1 MPKIRCTFIINS
13 LNSGGAERVI
23 SMMANYWARNGWD
36 ISLLLFDDEV
46 PSFYEIDPLV
56 CRVYLDI
63 GKVSANPIAGIKN
76 SLNRIKIL
84 RSAIINTKPDVII
97 SFMSQINVLV
107 LLATRGLQVPILVS
121 ERIDPQ
127 MHSIGLFWTKLRQ
140 LTYPLADRVV
150 VQTEKAQNYF
160 PAKLQK
166 KIIIVP
172 NPVVLPTP
180 ASQLSPNLSGQHS
193 LIAIG
198 RLVPQKGFDL
208 LLTALAKL
216 KDRYPEWRLTIL
228 GEGASR
234 PQLESLRAELG
245 LSHLVDFLGEV
256 KNPSTYLHQA
266 NLFVMSSRFEGFP
279 NALCE
284 AMACGLPVI
293 STDCPSGPAEIIDNG
308 KDGLLVE
315 NENVSALAIA
325 MEKLMSDEGERKFL
339 ATNALVA
346 IQRFSIEKVMLVW
359 EKLVNEVIQEKNK
372 NRGK

>member
-36 ISLLLFDDEV
+36 ISLLLFDDEI

-56 CRVYLDI
+56 CRFYLDI

-84 RSAIINTKPDVII
+84 RSAIINTNPDVII
-97 SFMSQINVLV
+97 SFMSQINILV
-107 LLATRGLQVPILVS
+107 LLATRGLQVPVLVS

-150 VQTEKAQNYF
+150 VQTKKAQTYF

-166 KIIIVP
+166 KIVIVP
-172 NPVVLPTP
+172 NPIVLPTP
-180 ASQLSPNLSGQHS
+180 GSQLSPSLLGQHS

-256 KNPSTYLHQA
+256 KNPSTYLQQA
-266 NLFVMSSRFEGFP
+266 NIFIMSSRFEGFP

-315 NENVSALAIA
+315 NENVSALATA

-359 EKLVNEVIQEKNK
+359 EKLVNEVIQENNK
-372 NRGK
+372 KSGK

>member
-56 CRVYLDI
+56 CRFYLDI

-84 RSAIINTKPDVII
+84 RSAIINTNPDVII

-180 ASQLSPNLSGQHS
+180 ESQPSPNLLGQHS

-266 NLFVMSSRFEGFP
+266 SLFVMSSRFEGFP

-325 MEKLMSDEGERKFL
+325 MEKLMSDEGERTFL

>member
-1 MPKIRCTFIINS
+1 
-13 LNSGGAERVI
+13 
-23 SMMANYWARNGWD
+23 
-36 ISLLLFDDEV
+36 
-46 PSFYEIDPLV
+46 
-56 CRVYLDI
+56 
-63 GKVSANPIAGIKN
+63 
-76 SLNRIKIL
+76 
-84 RSAIINTKPDVII
+84 
-97 SFMSQINVLV
+97 MSQINVLV